1 MKIKSITLIDFLR
14 KFLLSPLTELVGVSR
29 DPTWVILLRLLFWR
43 LFTTMS
49 CTVPTFFVSTSLA
62 KRRFAGYLMLLVLL
76 LLSSI
81 PAAFAEAEA
90 TTVPTSCED
99 IRTGN
104 LIVKYKTTVKHK
116 SAIQYHRQKASKHI
130 QAHLKN
136 FQVNSF
142 KSMLNIEDL
151 MHHDKREIIPSRKMN
166 KRKKELLGL
175 SLQEGLE
182 DIYLMHIDPK
192 ANMLLDWID
201 AAQGKLEQVKC
212 TKILALMAKLNA
224 DPQIDFV
231 EPDYLIKLKNFKP
244 EDFGADITSA
254 QARSEWRFDYDAL
267 WGQGEIGTSEAWRY
281 TRGKGAIVAVID
293 SGVNYNHPD
302 LWNNIWVNDTI
313 VPDRNRDGRKDLND
327 LDTNAN
333 KKLESHEVLPGSIG
347 FDFIDNDHQP
357 MDEAIGHGTHVAG
370 IIAAESGNN
379 IGIAGVA
386 PEARIMP
393 LKIFSNSGQTHTS
406 LLIQALHY
414 AAQKGADVCNLSLT
428 GTSYSKALAKT
439 IRAVSKEMV
448 VVAAA
453 GNENRDI
460 SNTNSSTIASPAVIP
475 EVITVAAMTNA
486 RTKASF
492 SNHGFNIDFAAPGS
506 SKFGSANILSTDI
519 NSSGYRLRA
528 GTSMA
533 TPFVVGAVAILKAR
547 RPNLHA
553 DEVRNLLRLKTIPVR
568 SSTYIGA
575 GLIQLPSA
583 LTASTKVPRVK
594 LKIAEY
600 QYPKLK
606 SLSGLISVK
615 GSIIGTD
622 LVSYEIKL
630 GQGTNPLE
638 WDSLLKQQQRFMKK
652 GVLLKALETRAFA
665 NGIYTMRLSAVNS
678 LGEVAYDDAL
688 VLIQN

>member
-1 MKIKSITLIDFLR
+1 
-14 KFLLSPLTELVGVSR
+14 
-29 DPTWVILLRLLFWR
+29 
-43 LFTTMS
+43 
-49 CTVPTFFVSTSLA
+49 
-62 KRRFAGYLMLLVLL
+62 MLLVLL
-76 LLSSI
+76 LLSSV
-81 PAAFAEAEA
+81 PAVFAETEPI
-90 TTVPTSCED
+90 TVPTSCED
-99 IRTGN
+99 IATGN
-104 LIVKYKTTVKHK
+104 LIVKYKTTEKHK
-116 SAIQYHRQKASKHI
+116 SAIQYHRQKAEKHLR
-130 QAHLKN
+130 AHLKN

-151 MHHDKREIIPSRKMN
+151 MKHDKREIIPNQKMN
-166 KRKKELLGL
+166 QRKKELLGM
-175 SLQEGLE
+175 SLHEGLE
-182 DIYLMHIDPK
+182 DIYLMHVDPK

-201 AAQGKLEQVKC
+201 ATQGRLEQVKC
-212 TKILALMAKLNA
+212 TKLLELMANLST

-231 EPDYLIKLKNFKP
+231 EPDYLIKLESFKP

-254 QARSEWRFDYDAL
+254 QARSEWSFDYDAL
-267 WGQGEIGTSEAWRY
+267 WGQEEIGTSQAWRY
-281 TRGKGAIVAVID
+281 NRGKGAIVAVID

-327 LDTNAN
+327 LDVNGN
-333 KKLESHEVLPGSIG
+333 KKLESNEVLPGSIG
-347 FDFIDNDHQP
+347 FDFIDNDNEP

-393 LKIFSNSGQTHTS
+393 LKIFSNRGQTHVS

-439 IRAVSKEMV
+439 IKAVSQVMV
-448 VVAAA
+448 IVAAA

-460 SNTNSSTIASPAVIP
+460 SNTNSSTVASPAVIP
-475 EVITVAAMTNA
+475 EVIAVAAMTNA

-492 SNHGFNIDFAAPGS
+492 SNYGFNTDFAAPGS
-506 SKFGSANILSTDI
+506 SKFGSVNILSTDI
-519 NSSGYRLRA
+519 NASGYRLRA

-533 TPFVVGAVAILKAR
+533 TPFVVGAIAILKTR

-553 DEVRNLLRLKTIPVR
+553 DEVRNLLRLKTISVR

-583 LTASTKVPRVK
+583 ITASTKVPRVQ

-600 QYPKLK
+600 QYPHLK
-606 SLSGLISVK
+606 TLNGLISVK

-622 LVSYEIKL
+622 LMSYEIKL
-630 GQGTNPLE
+630 GKGTNPLE
-638 WDSLLKQQQRFMKK
+638 WDSLIKQEQRFMKK
-652 GVLLKALETRAFA
+652 GVLLKGLETRAFA
-665 NGIYTMRLSAVNS
+665 NGIYTMRLSAINS
-678 LGEVAYDDAL
+678 LGEEAYDDAL

>member
-231 EPDYLIKLKNFKP
+231 EPDYLIKLENFKP

-606 SLSGLISVK
+606 SLRGLISVK

-622 LVSYEIKL
+622 LVSYQIKL

-638 WDSLLKQQQRFMKK
+638 WDSLLKQSQRFMKK
-652 GVLLKALETRAFA
+652 GVLLKGLETRAFA